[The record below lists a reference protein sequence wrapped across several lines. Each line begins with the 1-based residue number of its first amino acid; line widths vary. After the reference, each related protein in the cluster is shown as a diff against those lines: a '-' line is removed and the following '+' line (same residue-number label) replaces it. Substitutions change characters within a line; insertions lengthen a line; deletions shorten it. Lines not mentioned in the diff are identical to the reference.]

1 MKIKLSL
8 IGLFIAIFF
17 IFSANISLGVSYDIY
32 VDKNYDGDEEGTP
45 DKPYK
50 KIETALKEA
59 GSKGKKIYIKNGTY
73 EEDLTLEKGIELY
86 GQDKNKTI
94 IKNSATGSVVLK
106 NNNILNA
113 LTVSGGIYGVI
124 AEGKADILNCL
135 IKSAS
140 NTGLQVPPG
149 SAKITVEKTKI
160 FENTKGMY
168 VQTGRNVAINNNE
181 VYKNGGE
188 GVDLRDKISGTIA
201 GNSIYSNEE
210 GGIELL
216 LGSSNLLIKNNSI
229 KKNNSSGIANQFYD
243 IAKKIGKVQIMDNII
258 SQNGEYGI
266 TCNTPSGGYPGKNY
280 WENSLSILGNKI
292 ENNGSKSIAG
302 RCGVTN
308 AVDPEENQTNQIIE
322 SEKAATVENLEQ
334 PTVNVE
340 NSAIEAERIQRES
353 EIRSEMEAIV
363 LQVNDATLIAQNEA
377 VKIKNRGKIKIFL
390 LGNNLDD
397 IASMEN
403 QTQTIRSLAEKI
415 KSFSPE
421 IQFEENKTFAN
432 DSILN
437 LESKA
442 SEYENLAQQSKDVFS
457 LFGWLFK
464 IFKR

>member
-1 MKIKLSL
+1 MALV
-8 IGLFIAIFF
+8 FF
-17 IFSANISLGVSYDIY
+17 FVFSVHISWSANYDMY
-32 VDKNYDGDEEGTP
+32 VDSSYDGDEEGTS

-94 IKNSATGSVVLK
+94 IKNSATGSVTLK

-113 LTVSGGIYGVI
+113 LTISNGIYGVI

-140 NTGLQVPPG
+140 NAGLQVPPG

-168 VQTGRNVAINNNE
+168 VQTGRSVSITNSE
-181 VYKNGGE
+181 VYKNEGE
-188 GVDLRDKISGTIA
+188 GIDLRDKISGTIT

-229 KKNNSSGIANQFYD
+229 KKNNASGIANQFYD

-266 TCNTPSGGYPGKNY
+266 TCGTPSGGYPGKNY

-292 ENNGSKSIAG
+292 ENNGGKSIAG
-302 RCGVTN
+302 KCGVIN
-308 AVDPEENQTNQIIE
+308 AVDPKENQTNQIIE
-322 SEKAATVENLEQ
+322 SENVKTEDLEQ
-334 PTVNVE
+334 PTNNVE
-340 NSAIEAERIQRES
+340 NSAAEAERIQKES

-363 LQVNDATLIAQNEA
+363 LQFTNTEIIAQEEA
-377 VKIKNRGKIKIFL
+377 AKIKARGRLKIFFVGPNTQDIASLESQIQAIKFLSEKIKNFL
-390 LGNNLDD
+390 
-397 IASMEN
+397 
-403 QTQTIRSLAEKI
+403 
-415 KSFSPE
+415 PE
-421 IQFEENKTFAN
+421 IQYEENKNFAN
-432 DSILN
+432 DNIRN

-442 SEYENLAQQSKDVFS
+442 SEYENLARQSQDVFS